1 MKFAYKSL
9 IWATMMLLL
18 YLNNK
23 STITKTGGL
32 SMKAVITVIGC
43 DKIGIIATVTGVLAK
58 ANVNILDISQT
69 IMQNIFSIIMLVD
82 ISKMNCE
89 FSELSDQL
97 KQTAQELGV
106 DIRFQREEIFTSM
119 HRI

>member
-1 MKFAYKSL
+1 
-9 IWATMMLLL
+9 
-18 YLNNK
+18 
-23 STITKTGGL
+23 
-32 SMKAVITVIGC
+32 MKAVITVIGC
-43 DKIGIIATVTGVLAK
+43 DKIGIIASITGVLAK

-69 IMQNIFSIIMLVD
+69 IMQNIFSMIMLVD
-82 ISKMNCE
+82 VSNMSCE

-97 KQTAQELGV
+97 KRAGEELGV